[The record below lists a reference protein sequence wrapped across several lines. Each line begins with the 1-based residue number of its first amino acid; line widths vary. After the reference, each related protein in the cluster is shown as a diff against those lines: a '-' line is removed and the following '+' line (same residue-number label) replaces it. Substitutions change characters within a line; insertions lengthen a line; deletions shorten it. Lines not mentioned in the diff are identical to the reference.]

1 VDRWSVLA
9 DVAATQGGVVRAE
22 QALAAGFTRNDTRN
36 LWRSGRWRRLSRG
49 HYLTRPTGEVDRAT
63 RIRAA
68 VSAAGPSACAVL
80 GTAVELHG
88 PAGLRRS
95 DRIHVNVPGALPRH
109 QRADRDVVVHQLVL
123 GPADV
128 VTVDGIPV
136 TTVLRTLADVILRVG
151 RFEAVSVLDSAL
163 NRKLLTEDEFPTLP
177 MLMHGRT
184 GAVRA
189 RPWLGEVDGRARS
202 PLETRT
208 RLRCVDGGVPP
219 DQVGYL
225 VRDEY
230 GYILAEA
237 DMAWLTARVI
247 AEADGIGPHSQPEAV
262 FTDRHRQNVLA
273 NAGWLVLRFT
283 WADTL
288 RPDPIPTVIRQAL
301 ASRTR

>member
-1 VDRWSVLA
+1 
-9 DVAATQGGVVRAE
+9 
-22 QALAAGFTRNDTRN
+22 
-36 LWRSGRWRRLSRG
+36 
-49 HYLTRPTGEVDRAT
+49 
-63 RIRAA
+63 
-68 VSAAGPSACAVL
+68 
-80 GTAVELHG
+80 
-88 PAGLRRS
+88 
-95 DRIHVNVPGALPRH
+95 
-109 QRADRDVVVHQLVL
+109 LVL

-163 NRKLLTEDEFPTLP
+163 NRKLLTEDEFAMLP

-219 DQVGYL
+219 DQVGYI

-237 DMAWLTARVI
+237 DMAWLNAKVI
-247 AEADGIGPHSQPEAV
+247 AEADGAGPHGLPDAV

-283 WADTL
+283 WADTV
-288 RPDPIPTVIRQAL
+288 RPDPIPTVVRQAL
-301 ASRTR
+301 AARTR